1 MIAAVDRGAA
11 CSRPRWP
18 PIRLS
23 FRAVQLAA
31 RHISSPDRK
40 SPSTKLE
47 PQATAEVVCDGARP
61 EKGRRGGEP
70 KDAGVAK
77 LGIRTSPVHF
87 STALLS
93 EGSCHCAPLD
103 IRRRGELESYFDNS
117 SLSCD
122 CRVRLRMERSCVLL
136 KILNPARLG
145 STDVALPRG
154 KTRKRHHA
162 TFDGVRAGGRR
173 FGKTEVVEKVRPLK
187 PKLLGNTHFWLEM

>member
-11 CSRPRWP
+11 CSRPRWASYP
-18 PIRLS
+18 VI

-47 PQATAEVVCDGARP
+47 PQTTAEVLCDGARP
-61 EKGRRGGEP
+61 EKSRRGGEP

-93 EGSCHCAPLD
+93 EGSCHCVPLD

-117 SLSCD
+117 SLTCD

-136 KILNPARLG
+136 KILNPGAFRLHG
-145 STDVALPRG
+145 RCPAAGQDAKTSPRYRG
-154 KTRKRHHA
+154 RCA
-162 TFDGVRAGGRR
+162 GRR
-173 FGKTEVVEKVRPLK
+173 SP
-187 PKLLGNTHFWLEM
+187 FWQD